1 MPAFLLPS
9 CMCPPVPVSP
19 EDPALDEP
27 VVRFKS
33 LLTPLAP
40 AFPVVPMLTSPL
52 ELPELVPLGM
62 EMLPPVP
69 ACEAPPEM
77 LTQPLKFD
85 PALLQR
91 PRDLA
96 LFQLEVLEENV
107 PRSILVPVTFIS
119 ATRALELLR
128 TPQPPIN

>member
-1 MPAFLLPS
+1 VPAFLLPS
-9 CMCPPVPVSP
+9 SMYPPVPVSP

-52 ELPELVPLGM
+52 ELPELLPLGM

-77 LTQPLKFD
+77 QPL
-85 PALLQR
+85 
-91 PRDLA
+91 
-96 LFQLEVLEENV
+96 NV
-107 PRSILVPVTFIS
+107 ERAFLPPLVG
-119 ATRALELLR
+119 R
-128 TPQPPIN
+128 TPPVSPRRAGLGLSMFPRA